1 MFEKLGQKPIQSA
14 NILLQK
20 FGVSEY
26 EVENAILSRDPMD
39 QLAIA
44 YNLILDNKRIQDT
57 GEATF
62 YGISVLIQ
70 VSLNILCGSVETLFI
85 NI

>member
-70 VSLNILCGSVETLFI
+70 VSLNR
-85 NI
+85 